1 MAKDDVKD
9 KEVLGDAV
17 NTDAPINDAPI
28 DDTDAMGAEGTD
40 AKEQF
45 NIFDSIMSEE
55 SIEDK
60 TREDIIKEVV
70 ASGRGRIVKDCTIRN
85 VVVSLH
91 DGNPFISFVIKET
104 VIGDTRDK
112 TQVDAFGEPIVR
124 LGKTHNI
131 ITGVY
136 AVASVMKDTPRMAPL
151 ANKLVRECERFA
163 LEGKDT
169 NYPAMLFA
177 GGKISILME
186 YAPANESYTNPFAT
200 DGTETKFTNDK
211 MIHHVIGLEFGD
223 TGRDVY
229 REMLK
234 V

>member
-9 KEVLGDAV
+9 KEVLGGAI
-17 NTDAPINDAPI
+17 NTDATINDAPI
-28 DDTDAMGAEGTD
+28 DDTDATGAEGT
-40 AKEQF
+40 F

-55 SIEDK
+55 SVEDK

-85 VVVSLH
+85 VVTSLH

-186 YAPANESYTNPFAT
+186 YVPANEPYSNPFAT
-200 DGTETKFTNDK
+200 DAVETKFANDK
-211 MIHHVIGLEFGD
+211 MIHHVIGLEFGE
-223 TGRDVY
+223 TGHDVY

>member
-9 KEVLGDAV
+9 KETFDDAV
-17 NTDAPINDAPI
+17 NTDASINDKPV
-28 DDTDAMGAEGTD
+28 DDANTADAEGTD
-40 AKEQF
+40 AEGTF

-55 SIEDK
+55 SAEDR

-70 ASGRGRIVKDCTIRN
+70 ASGRGRIVRDCTIRN

-104 VIGDTRDK
+104 IIGDTRDK
-112 TQVDAFGEPIVR
+112 DNVDAFGQPIVR
-124 LGKTHNI
+124 LGKTHNV
-131 ITGVY
+131 ITGAY

-151 ANKLVRECERFA
+151 ANKLVRECERLA
-163 LEGKDT
+163 LEEKDT

-186 YAPANESYTNPFAT
+186 YVPANEPYSNPFAT
-200 DGTETKFTNDK
+200 DATETKFTNDK
-211 MIHHVIGLEFGD
+211 MIHHVIGLEFGE
-223 TGRDVY
+223 TGHDVY

>member
-1 MAKDDVKD
+1 MAKDDAMN
-9 KEVLGDAV
+9 KEVLNDAV
-17 NTDAPINDAPI
+17 NTNAPINDAPI
-28 DDTDAMGAEGTD
+28 GNADATDAEGTL
-40 AKEQF
+40 
-45 NIFDSIMSEE
+45 NIFDSIISEE
-55 SIEDK
+55 SAEDK

-104 VIGDTRDK
+104 IIGDTRDK
-112 TQVDAFGEPIVR
+112 NNVDAFGEPIVR

-186 YAPANESYTNPFAT
+186 YVPANEPYLNPFAT
-200 DGTETKFTNDK
+200 DATETKFANDK
-211 MIHHVIGLEFGD
+211 MIHHVIGLEFGE
-223 TGRDVY
+223 TGHDVY